1 MGKPSRKQYE
11 STYETKNVN
20 IKNQEKMN
28 IVILRGNV
36 GEQPKITNFENGG
49 KAAQFSMATTERGFK
64 TRDGRDIPDKTTW
77 HNIVV
82 KKTGLAG
89 ICEQYVKK
97 GTPLLIVGKVQTRD
111 YTDNS
116 GQKRYV
122 TEIYVEE
129 MELLGRRDGDGSQQG
144 QGQAPTQ
151 QPQYAAP
158 APSALAASD
167 PNSLE
172 PQNEDLPF

>member
-1 MGKPSRKQYE
+1 
-11 STYETKNVN
+11 
-20 IKNQEKMN
+20 MN

-64 TRDGRDIPDKTTW
+64 TRDGRDVPDKTTW

-97 GTPLLIVGKVQTRD
+97 GAPLLIVGKVQTRD

-151 QPQYAAP
+151 QPQYATPTPAP
-158 APSALAASD
+158 APVASG
-167 PNSLE
+167 PNSLD
-172 PQNEDLPF
+172 PQDEDLPF

>member
-1 MGKPSRKQYE
+1 
-11 STYETKNVN
+11 
-20 IKNQEKMN
+20 MN

-64 TRDGRDIPDKTTW
+64 TRDGRDVPDKTSW

-97 GTPLLIVGKVQTRD
+97 GAPLLIVGKVQTRD

-129 MELLGRRDGDGSQQG
+129 MELLGGRQDSLNQG
-144 QGQAPTQ
+144 GYGGYQAPMQ
-151 QPQYAAP
+151 QSQYATP
-158 APSALAASD
+158 APVVSD

-172 PQNEDLPF
+172 PQSDDLPF

>member
-1 MGKPSRKQYE
+1 
-11 STYETKNVN
+11 
-20 IKNQEKMN
+20 MN

-36 GEQPKITNFENGG
+36 GEQPKITNFETGG
-49 KAAQFSMATTERGFK
+49 KVAQFSMATTERGFK
-64 TRDGRDIPDKTTW
+64 TRDGRDVPDKTTW

-97 GTPLLIVGKVQTRD
+97 GAPLLIVGKVQTRD

-129 MELLGRRDGDGSQQG
+129 MELLGRRDGDGSQLG
-144 QGQAPTQ
+144 QGQAQ
-151 QPQYAAP
+151 GGYAAP
-158 APSALAASD
+158 AYQAPAQPAYQAPQQPVYQAPSSAAPTAAD

-172 PQNEDLPF
+172 PQDADLPF